1 MEQLPNW
8 AKQLSERYYS
18 GAFST
23 FVVHGNVNDLVLSE
37 PPRGKRT
44 YLPLQKFLQTVLFA
58 QRDAVICYDRGGG
71 LTDGHRHAT
80 PVGVGSVY
88 GGLDQG

>member
-44 YLPLQKFLQTVLFA
+44 YE
-58 QRDAVICYDRGGG
+58 
-71 LTDGHRHAT
+71 
-80 PVGVGSVY
+80 
-88 GGLDQG
+88 